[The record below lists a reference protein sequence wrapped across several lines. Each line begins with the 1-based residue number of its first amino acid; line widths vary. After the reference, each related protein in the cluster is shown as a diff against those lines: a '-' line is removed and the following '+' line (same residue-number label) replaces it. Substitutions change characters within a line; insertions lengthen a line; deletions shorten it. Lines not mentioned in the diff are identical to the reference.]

1 MKERRRKGFTLIE
14 LLIALVVFAVSG
26 FAVTSRVGDVSTQT
40 FGIERR
46 TMAHWVAENHLAR
59 VRLQRRA
66 NTEPLS
72 KGRDRERVFMGGRQW
87 RIDTETTDTSH
98 PWLRRVEI
106 QVFEMTGDREVGPL
120 DSLVAFVGRY

>member
-1 MKERRRKGFTLIE
+1 MKERRRTGFTLIE

-106 QVFEMTGDREVGPL
+106 QVYEMTGDREVGPL

>member
-1 MKERRRKGFTLIE
+1 VKELRRKGFTLIE